1 MKVHFLHKPDI
12 KNLVNFIKE
21 HIYDSVI
28 ILLSRCSVI
37 YDGRA
42 KSTLNEGDRI
52 IMIKPDGSLLIHK
65 NKKREPVNWQPSGS
79 SISYKIEN
87 KQFIIRSIR
96 KKPREVLEII
106 VYEVYHACAFKC
118 EDYEELNLTGSEGD
132 MVDMIFKNPK
142 LIEEGFK
149 PLSKEYQIPTGI
161 IDILGKDENNN
172 WVILELKR
180 RRADLQS
187 VSQLKRYVEY
197 FKSKYGEKRVRG
209 ILVAPSLTTGA
220 LNLLKSEN
228 LEFKKLTPP
237 KKDQT
242 LSKKLNKK
250 HNTINKIAILDE
262 WL

>member
-12 KNLVNFIKE
+12 KNLENFIKK
-21 HIYDSVI
+21 HASDSII

-42 KSTLNEGDRI
+42 KSTLNEGDRVV
-52 IMIKPDGSLLIHK
+52 MIKPDGSLLIHK
-65 NKKREPVNWQPSGS
+65 NKKREPVNWQPPGS
-79 SISYKIEN
+79 SIFYKVEN
-87 KQFIIRSIR
+87 KNFIIKSIR

-106 VYEVYHACAFKC
+106 AHKIYHACAFRC
-118 EDYEELNLTGSEGD
+118 EDYEELNLTGSEEE
-132 MVDMIFKNPK
+132 MADMIFKNPK
-142 LIEEGFK
+142 LIEEGFS

-161 IDILGKDENNN
+161 IDILGKDKNNN

-197 FKSKYGEKRVRG
+197 FKNKYGEKRVRG

-228 LEFKKLTPP
+228 LEFKKINPP

-242 LSKKLNKK
+242 LSKKLSKK
-250 HNTINKIAILDE
+250 YNTINKTAILDE